1 MNEIKFIIEG
11 RRLIKCHDGND
22 LRNTHITIPYD
33 VERIGRDAF
42 HKSSLESIN
51 IHDRVTEI
59 EENAFESCH
68 SLQSINVSNNN
79 PNYASLDGVLY
90 DNFNKLIRVPVAKKI
105 AKFQIPSNITSIGD
119 SAFADCKSLQSID
132 IPNSVTSIGERAFAD
147 CKSLQ
152 SIDIPNSVTS
162 IGERAFNGCSAL
174 QKIDIPNSITSI
186 GDSAFAFCSSLQSID
201 IPNSVTS
208 IGYSAFWRCSSLQS
222 IDIPNSV
229 TSIEN
234 CAFADCSSLQSINI
248 PNSITSIGDS
258 AFAFCSSLQSIDIP
272 NSVTSIGNS
281 AFAVCSSLQSINI
294 PNSVTSIG
302 DSAFFGCSS
311 LQSINVSNNN
321 PSYMSLDGLLYDKEL
336 KKFICFPSRNG
347 ITEYDIPQSV
357 TTIGERAFFMCKTLQ
372 SIKIPKSVTRI
383 EKSAFSW
390 GTELQSIHIQII
402 DIENA
407 EIDNYAFEGVDKS
420 NSVLY
425 IPEGTEP
432 AYKNHPVFGKF
443 KNIEIEKQN

>member
-11 RRLIKCHDGND
+11 TRLIKCHDGND
-22 LRNTHITIPYD
+22 LSNTHITIPYD
-33 VERIGRDAF
+33 VEIIGRDAF
-42 HKSSLESIN
+42 RKSSLESIN

-68 SLQSINVSNNN
+68 SLQSINVSNYN
-79 PNYASLDGVLY
+79 PNYKSLDGVLY
-90 DNFNKLIRVPVAKKI
+90 GNFNKLIRVPVAKKI

-132 IPNSVTSIGERAFAD
+132 IPNSATSIGERAFAD

-174 QKIDIPNSITSI
+174 QKIYIPNSITSI
-186 GDSAFAFCSSLQSID
+186 GDNAFAF
-201 IPNSVTS
+201 
-208 IGYSAFWRCSSLQS
+208 
-222 IDIPNSV
+222 
-229 TSIEN
+229 
-234 CAFADCSSLQSINI
+234 CSSLQSINI
-248 PNSITSIGDS
+248 PNSVTSIGNC
-258 AFAFCSSLQSIDIP
+258 AFWRCSSLQSIDIP

-357 TTIGERAFFMCKTLQ
+357 TTIGERAFFKCKTLQ